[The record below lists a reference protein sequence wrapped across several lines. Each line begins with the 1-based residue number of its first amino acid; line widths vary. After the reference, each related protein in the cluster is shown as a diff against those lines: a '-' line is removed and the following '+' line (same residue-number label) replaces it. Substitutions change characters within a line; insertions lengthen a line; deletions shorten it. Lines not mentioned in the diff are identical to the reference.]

1 VADTFEFCPGKE
13 RKRKRKEKKNP
24 QEPNHFY
31 VVNKRLTI
39 RKRIRGCFQYC
50 REIQCLITDLTHMRG
65 PKGIDVAHAYVRMA
79 MH

>member
-1 VADTFEFCPGKE
+1 LSFAQEKREKE
-13 RKRKRKEKKNP
+13 KEKKKKNP

-39 RKRIRGCFQYC
+39 GKRIRGCFQYC
-50 REIQCLITDLTHMRG
+50 REIQRLINDLTHMRG
-65 PKGIDVAHAYVRMA
+65 PKGIDVAHAYVRVA

>member
-1 VADTFEFCPGKE
+1 LSFAQEKREKE
-13 RKRKRKEKKNP
+13 KEKKKKNQ

-31 VVNKRLTI
+31 AVNKRLTI

-50 REIQCLITDLTHMRG
+50 REIQRLITDLTHMRG
-65 PKGIDVAHAYVRMA
+65 PKGIDVAHAYVRMV